1 MRLVAAFIILGIAG
15 CVTNDLNR
23 VPQKY
28 QGMVRAAL
36 QLADTNAIEL
46 TGFLKSVSNDEIEG
60 AAFLLSYMPKI
71 DLRTLSADF
80 LKENLHYAYLA
91 RKKVKWGTK
100 LPDSIFLNYVLPYAN
115 IHEKRDRWRKPFF
128 EKFFALVKNI
138 ATPGA
143 AAVKLNRSIW
153 ELVNVHYSTERPKAD
168 QSPMESMKAGL
179 ASCTGLSILLVD
191 ACRSVGIPARLTGT
205 PMWYNDS
212 GNHSWVEVWDNGW
225 HFLESGSQDT
235 LDKAWFQDNASR
247 ANHKDPQYAIYAL
260 SYKKTGTPY
269 PNIFK
274 KEADYFWAVDV
285 TGRYTRKVKNENVV
299 NLKIKVIDEVS
310 GKRIRAKVQL
320 WDGKQMVKEGF
331 SRDEKNDLNDVLT
344 YKVKL
349 NHHYIL
355 NIVYRK
361 KSWKKEI
368 KTGKNKNQFVE
379 IKIPAE
385 GKD

>member
-1 MRLVAAFIILGIAG
+1 MRLVVVFIILGITG

-23 VPQKY
+23 VPQEY

-36 QLADTNAIEL
+36 QLADTNAFEL
-46 TGFLKSVSNDEIEG
+46 TDFLKSVSDDEIKG

-91 RKKVKWGTK
+91 REKVNWGAK

-115 IHEKRDRWRKPFF
+115 IHEKRDRWRKQFF
-128 EKFFALVKNI
+128 EEFYDLVKDI
-138 ATPGA
+138 ANPGE

-153 ELVNVHYSTERPKAD
+153 KSVNVHYSTKRPKAD
-168 QSPMESMKAGL
+168 QSPAESIEAGL

-191 ACRSVGIPARLTGT
+191 ACRSVGIPACLTGT
-205 PMWYNDS
+205 PMWYNNS

-225 HFLESGSQDT
+225 HFLESASNDA
-235 LDKAWFQDNASR
+235 LDEAWFQENAAH
-247 ANHKDPQYAIYAL
+247 ANHSDPQYAIYAL

-285 TGRYTRKVKNENVV
+285 TGHYTRKVKNENVV
-299 NLKIKVIDEVS
+299 NLKIKVIDELN
-310 GKRIRAKVQL
+310 GKHLRAKVQL
-320 WDGKQMVKEGF
+320 WDGKKMVKEGF
-331 SRDEKNDLNDVLT
+331 SRGEKNDLNDLLT
-344 YKVKL
+344 FKIKL

-368 KTGKNKNQFVE
+368 KTGETKSQFVE

>member
-1 MRLVAAFIILGIAG
+1 MRLAAAFIILGIAG

-46 TGFLKSVSNDEIEG
+46 ADFLKSVSNDEIEG
-60 AAFLLSYMPKI
+60 AAFLLSYMPKV

-91 RKKVKWGTK
+91 RKKVKWGAK

-128 EKFFALVKNI
+128 EKFFSLVSNI
-138 ATPGA
+138 SSPGA

-153 ELVNVHYSTERPKAD
+153 KLVNVHYSTKRPKAD
-168 QSPMESMKAGL
+168 QSPTESMQAGL

-205 PMWYNDS
+205 PMWYNGS

-235 LDKAWFQDNASR
+235 LDKAWFQDNAAR

-260 SYKKTGTPY
+260 SYKKTGMPY

-310 GKRIRAKVQL
+310 GKRIRARVQL